1 MLNPSLKNANIRLVF
16 SGDLNDILSINMDAG
31 LENWSKKSYLDYVSS
46 KKAVFKLIEV
56 GSYPVGFYL
65 TTLVMD
71 ESELLKIAVVRN
83 YRGSGFGQLLLN
95 DCFETLDIQD
105 VREIHLEVRESNR
118 RAIRFYER
126 NGFET
131 TGFRN
136 HYYLNPIE
144 NAILMS
150 KRLVGS

>member
-1 MLNPSLKNANIRLVF
+1 MLNPSAKNVNIRPVF
-16 SGDLNDILSINMDAG
+16 SGDLNNILSINKDAG
-31 LENWSKKSYLDYVSS
+31 LENWSKKSYLDYVFST
-46 KKAVFKLIEV
+46 KAIFKLIEV
-56 GSYPVGFYL
+56 GSRPVGFYL

-71 ESELLKIAVVRN
+71 ESELLKIAVIRN

-95 DCFETLDIQD
+95 DCFEKLVIQD

-118 RAIRFYER
+118 LAIRFYER

-136 HYYLNPIE
+136 NYYLDPIE

-150 KRLVGS
+150 KRLVDS